1 MMEEHRGP
9 EQGFGAEQRL
19 HPTVG
24 TGGKGEHS
32 RVTLHSVLL
41 PRVQDQDPA
50 QQHVRGTQTGFLHMG
65 RAGGA
70 G

>member
-32 RVTLHSVLL
+32 RGTLRSVLL

-50 QQHVRGTQTGFLHMG
+50 QQHV
-65 RAGGA
+65 
-70 G
+70 